1 MHQHSKQQL
10 NKHTHWARN
19 YKRVKKLVEGN
30 IFFHGIFSIKVKIL
44 GIQKFFREIDTFYFT
59 CFLAWSGELN
69 KRYFVTIY
77 YIEM

>member
-30 IFFHGIFSIKVKIL
+30 FLFHGIFSIKIKIL
-44 GIQKFFREIDTFYFT
+44 GIQKFFREIDTSYFT
-59 CFLAWSGELN
+59 RF
-69 KRYFVTIY
+69 F
-77 YIEM
+77 